1 MYVDGDITQAQVDR
15 LNEMLKDYMSNEAR
29 SDWLQ
34 PADPLIYLN
43 GTNVGRADIAYSAT
57 AVSSRV
63 CVAVCHSRRTG
74 NYGCLCGPQHGFRG
88 HNVVWCL
95 TCSSG
100 LSLPPRRHSV
110 NWVSNTTGR
119 LTVWK

>member
-1 MYVDGDITQAQVDR
+1 MLQVDVYVDGDITQAQVDR

-63 CVAVCHSRRTG
+63 CVSLCVTADGREIMAVCVGRNMDSVATTS
-74 NYGCLCGPQHGFRG
+74 YG
-88 HNVVWCL
+88 V
-95 TCSSG
+95 
-100 LSLPPRRHSV
+100 
-110 NWVSNTTGR
+110 
-119 LTVWK
+119 